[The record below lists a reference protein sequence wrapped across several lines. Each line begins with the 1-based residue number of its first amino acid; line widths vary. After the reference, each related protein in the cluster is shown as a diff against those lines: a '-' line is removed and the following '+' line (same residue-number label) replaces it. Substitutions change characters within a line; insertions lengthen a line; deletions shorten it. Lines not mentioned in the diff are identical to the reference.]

1 MKQTKTTKNTR
12 QARYNH
18 RRGFTIVELTV
29 VLAVSAIVFAMV
41 ASFSVLVSGQIKRNR
56 MRTDF
61 LSAVSDCKLALQTK
75 CAELDGKDQN
85 IMVSLLIADSIDKQS
100 DLYDCDVY
108 AKDGYLQFIFTHKN
122 EKLKDEI
129 SFLLASRC
137 GATFD
142 MTGVDIN
149 EE

>member
-1 MKQTKTTKNTR
+1 MKKVRTTKNTLKT
-12 QARYNH
+12 RYK

-29 VLAVSAIVFAMV
+29 VLAVSAIIFTMV
-41 ASFSVLVSGQIKRNR
+41 ASFSVLVSGQVKRSQL
-56 MRTDF
+56 RTDF

-75 CAELDGKDQN
+75 CAELDGKDET
-85 IMVSLLIADSIDKQS
+85 IMVSQLIADSIDKQS

-129 SFLLASRC
+129 SFLLSSNC